1 MILQYAQLSR
11 VPGVFQAMTGLTVAQ
26 FDALSADLLP
36 HYTAAERQRLG
47 RPDRQRDIG
56 GGHQFTLTARD
67 QMLLTVVWLRRYPT
81 DAVLGYLFGVS
92 ETITLRTRHRFV
104 PLLEAAGLD
113 TMRLPDPGRKR
124 RVHLDDLLRETP
136 GLAVLVDTYEQRVQ
150 RHKDRGEADRWY
162 SGKKKAHT
170 VKTHAAQR
178 APGVDERD
186 GRIVDMPPSV
196 RGPTADLTVLKGSGL
211 LPRLP
216 SGVGVC
222 GDLAYVGMDGM
233 EPGVRGAT
241 PRRKPRGQP
250 RPPEDVVYNTAFA
263 RRRVPVEHVIGR
275 LRRYE
280 CLTQRDRHHRRGM
293 TARNRAV
300 AGLVNRANWRIG
312 D

>member
-11 VPGVFQAMTGLTVAQ
+11 VPGVFRAMTGLTVPQ
-26 FDALSADLLP
+26 FDLLYRDLLP
-36 HYTAAERQRLG
+36 HYLAAERQRLG
-47 RPDRQRDIG
+47 RPDRQREIG

-67 QMLLTVVWLRRYPT
+67 QILLAIVWLRRYPT
-81 DAVLGYLFGVS
+81 DEVLGYLFGVS
-92 ETITLRTRHRFV
+92 ETITLRTRHRLV

-150 RHKDRGEADRWY
+150 RHKVRDEADRWY

-170 VKTHAAQR
+170 VKTQVA
-178 APGVDERD
+178 VDERD

-196 RGPTADLTVLKGSGL
+196 RGPTADLVVLEESGL

-216 SGVGVC
+216 PGVGIC
-222 GDLAYVGMDGM
+222 GDLAYVGSDALH
-233 EPGVRGAT
+233 PAVRGAT

-250 RPPEDVVYNTAFA
+250 HPPEDVAYNRAFA
-263 RRRVPVEHVIGR
+263 RRRVGVEHQIGR

-280 CLTQRDRHHRRGM
+280 CLTQRDRHHRRGI

-300 AGLVNRANWRIG
+300 AGLVNRTNWRLS

>member
-1 MILQYAQLSR
+1 MILQYAKLNR
-11 VPGVFQAMTGLTVAQ
+11 VPGVFHAMTGLTVPQ
-26 FDALSADLLP
+26 FDLLYTDLRP

-47 RPDRQRDIG
+47 RADRQREIG

-67 QMLLTVVWLRRYPT
+67 QILLAVVWLRRYPT
-81 DAVLGYLFGVS
+81 DEVLGYLFGVS
-92 ETITLRTRHRFV
+92 ETITLRTRHRLV

-124 RVHLDDLLRETP
+124 RLHLDDLLRETP

-150 RHKDRGEADRWY
+150 RHEEREEADRWY

-170 VKTHAAQR
+170 VKTQVA
-178 APGVDERD
+178 VDERD
-186 GRIVDMPPSV
+186 GRIVDIPPSV
-196 RGPTADLTVLKGSGL
+196 RGPTADLVVLKGSGL

-216 SGVGVC
+216 TGVGIC
-222 GDLAYVGMDGM
+222 GDLAYVGVNDLV
-233 EPGVRGAT
+233 PGVAGAT

-250 RPPEDVVYNTAFA
+250 RPGEDVAYNTAFA
-263 RRRVPVEHVIGR
+263 RRRVGVEHQIGR
-275 LRRYE
+275 MRRYE
-280 CLTQRDRHHRRGM
+280 SLTQRDRHHRRGI

-300 AGLVNRANWRIG
+300 AGLVNRTNWRIR

>member
-1 MILQYAQLSR
+1 MILQYARLSR
-11 VPGVFQAMTGLTVAQ
+11 VPGVFRAMTGLTVPQ

-36 HYTAAERQRLG
+36 HYTAAERQRLS
-47 RPDRQRDIG
+47 RPDRQRAIG
-56 GGHQFTLTARD
+56 GGTQFTLTARD
-67 QMLLTVVWLRRYPT
+67 QILLTIVWLRRYPT
-81 DAVLGYLFGVS
+81 DAVRGYLFGVS
-92 ETITLRTRHRFV
+92 ETIALRTRHRLV

-113 TMRLPDPGRKR
+113 TMRLPDPGRKH

-136 GLAVLVDTYEQRVQ
+136 ELAVLVDTHEQRVQ
-150 RHKDRGEADRWY
+150 RHHDRDEADRWY

-170 VKTHAAQR
+170 VETQV
-178 APGVDERD
+178 GIDERG
-186 GRIVDMPPSV
+186 GRIVDLPPSV
-196 RGPTADLTVLKGSGL
+196 RGPMADIVVLKGSGL

-222 GDLAYVGMDGM
+222 GDLAYVGVSDL

-250 RPPEDVVYNTAFA
+250 RPVEDVAYNRAFA
-263 RRRVPVEHVIGR
+263 RRRVPVEHTIGR

-280 CLTQRDRHHRRGM
+280 CLTQRDRHHRRGI
-293 TARNRAV
+293 TSRNRAV
-300 AGLVNRANWRIG
+300 AGLVNRANWRLT